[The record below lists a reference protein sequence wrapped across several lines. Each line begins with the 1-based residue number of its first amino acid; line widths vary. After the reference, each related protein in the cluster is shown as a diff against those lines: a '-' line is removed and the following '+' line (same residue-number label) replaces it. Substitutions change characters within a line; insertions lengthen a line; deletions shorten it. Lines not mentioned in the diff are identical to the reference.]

1 MESFSIKILVYGYGN
16 IGRQDDGLGV
26 ELASLVEQAQF
37 TFVDT
42 DSNYQLNIEDADN
55 IIPYD
60 VVIFADASVKAVAPF
75 QFYRIAPAKEITFT
89 THAMAPQSVL
99 ALCEDISEVVPECY
113 IMEMPGYEWEFNEE
127 MTEKAKNNLKEAT
140 SFIMNLLR
148 KENLT
153 KEDFAEAVNCDCDV
167 SPE

>member
-1 MESFSIKILVYGYGN
+1 LWPPQIPLGWFFVGKIQFCARVEKLWPS
-16 IGRQDDGLGV
+16 GLWV
-26 ELASLVEQAQF
+26 
-37 TFVDT
+37 
-42 DSNYQLNIEDADN
+42 DN

-127 MTEKAKNNLKEAT
+127 MTEKAKNNLFFLKIY
-140 SFIMNLLR
+140 SVNNILL
-148 KENLT
+148 NH
-153 KEDFAEAVNCDCDV
+153 AI
-167 SPE
+167 SS